1 MVWENQATMA
11 LPEFREAVG
20 FENLK
25 HLQRIADEHVDHMK
39 EGTYLEVCGH
49 HKSLYDEINA
59 LVESNTKLY
68 DLWQAEKNRV
78 NVPFQPRVAAD
89 SFFQDALRAHTD
101 PIFQDA
107 LRAHTDSFQARL
119 GLPLD
124 PGTFARADEEWEE
137 HLEVMTALRAD
148 LAVADRSLRNLKP
161 IVRITQ
167 RIKESA
173 IEDFCKGDPRG
184 VGHGPWTWQNLI
196 RHYESMFWFET
207 ETEHNN
213 FVSGLNERQIYQ
225 DYKRRMNERVERAT
239 QEAQALKSNLEG
251 EIARIGRRLYLLNM
265 AIQMR

>member
-20 FENLK
+20 FDNLK
-25 HLQRIADEHVDHMK
+25 NLQRIADEHVDHMK

-49 HKSLYDEINA
+49 HKSLFDEYTA

-89 SFFQDALRAHTD
+89 

-107 LRAHTDSFQARL
+107 LRAYTDSFQARL

-124 PGTFARADEEWEE
+124 PETFVRVNEEWVENSQAFD
-137 HLEVMTALRAD
+137 ALRAD
-148 LAVADRSLRNLKP
+148 LGVAERSLKNLKP

-167 RIKESA
+167 RIKEDA
-173 IEDFCKGDPRG
+173 IRDFCKGDERG
-184 VGHGPWTWQNLI
+184 VGHGPWTWQNLTQ
-196 RHYESMFWFET
+196 HYESMFWFET

-225 DYKRRMNERVERAT
+225 DYKRRFNEKVERAT
-239 QEAQALKSNLEG
+239 REARALKINLER
-251 EIARIGRRLYLLNM
+251 EIKRVERRMALLTMTLNH
-265 AIQMR
+265 AIPR

>member
-20 FENLK
+20 FDNLK
-25 HLQRIADEHVDHMK
+25 NLQRIADEHADHMK

-49 HKSLYDEINA
+49 HKSLFDEYTA

-89 SFFQDALRAHTD
+89 SF
-101 PIFQDA
+101 FQDA